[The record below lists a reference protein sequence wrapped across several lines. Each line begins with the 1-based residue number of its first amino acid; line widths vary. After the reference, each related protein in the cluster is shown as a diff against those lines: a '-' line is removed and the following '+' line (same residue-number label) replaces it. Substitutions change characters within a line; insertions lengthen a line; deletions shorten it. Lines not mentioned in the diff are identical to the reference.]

1 MSQKPKRRVRLA
13 RMPGPPPPPP
23 VAPPPPMMGAPPPVF
38 SQPKSSTDDRA
49 ALLKSIQ
56 KGAKLKK
63 TVTNDKSAP
72 MIGKVTSSSNPTPT
86 TNNGGG
92 SYGGPSMANGMG
104 LGGLFAGGMPKL
116 KPTKNRLGINST
128 NNASNLE
135 QNGNAKIT
143 RERSPVQP
151 TPSFNFT
158 SIQNEVKKK
167 LANDNRDRGPP
178 PPTPSAD
185 NVTAELSHLSIQ
197 QSNSSGSFVQQG
209 VTANHSSLHR
219 KTQSNV
225 NLSSLDSTGVSP
237 SPASTLSTSTRS
249 VNHGKP
255 NLAPKPPIL
264 NGKPKANPPKRLVTN
279 GKVVGRAHSLKSP
292 RSPPVQPLESPIDSA
307 IKYGTVRNMSSVL
320 SHSIGNNL
328 NSRSKMTLNGR
339 PSAPPPSIPGTPPH
353 HGGSAPAPP
362 SKTALMKPPN
372 HAPPPPPG
380 ALPQP
385 PNHAPPPPP
394 PHKTLPAKSSGM
406 SFSSSQT
413 PPPPPPPRNSS
424 MRDQNSVYKKQSSIL
439 DFDERFKEMFKSPT
453 SFPKPPPF
461 RNVLKIYSNRQVV
474 NKQQAPPPPSP
485 LLPNNRLWDVPSSC

>member
-1 MSQKPKRRVRLA
+1 
-13 RMPGPPPPPP
+13 MPGPPPPPP
-23 VAPPPPMMGAPPPVF
+23 VAPPPPMMAPPVAFNP
-38 SQPKSSTDDRA
+38 PKSSTDDRS

-56 KGAKLKK
+56 RGTKLKK
-63 TVTNDKSAP
+63 AVTNDKSAP
-72 MIGKVTSSSNPTPT
+72 VIGKVTSSNSAPTG
-86 TNNGGG
+86 NSGGG
-92 SYGGPSMANGMG
+92 SYGGPPMPNGMG

-116 KPTKNRLGINST
+116 KPTKNRLGITPSINTNQNS
-128 NNASNLE
+128 SE
-135 QNGNAKIT
+135 QNGNAKT
-143 RERSPVQP
+143 PRERSPVP
-151 TPSFNFT
+151 PAPSTFNFA

-185 NVTAELSHLSIQ
+185 IVTAELNHLSLQ
-197 QSNSSGSFVQQG
+197 QSNSSSGFVSG
-209 VTANHSSLHR
+209 VAANHSSLHR

-225 NLSSLDSTGVSP
+225 NLSSLDTHAAP
-237 SPASTLSTSTRS
+237 PTPASVLSASTRS
-249 VNHGKP
+249 INHGKP

-264 NGKPKANPPKRLVTN
+264 NGKPKASPPKRLVTN
-279 GKVVGRAHSLKSP
+279 GKVSRAHSLKTP
-292 RSPPVQPLESPIDSA
+292 RSPPVQPLDSPVDTA
-307 IKYGTVRNMSSVL
+307 LKYGTVRNMSSVL

-328 NSRSKMTLNGR
+328 NSRSRMTLNGR
-339 PSAPPPSIPGTPPH
+339 PSAPPPSIPGTPPNSQQQ
-353 HGGSAPAPP
+353 GFSAPAPP

-380 ALPQP
+380 ALPLP

-394 PHKTLPAKSSGM
+394 PHKTLPAKSSGL

-424 MRDQNSVYKKQSSIL
+424 MRDQNHAYKKQQSIL

-485 LLPNNRLWDVPSSC
+485 LLPNNRLWDVPSGC